1 MVVSSGVT
9 LTIEP
14 GVTVKFD
21 SGKALQIRVELV
33 AQGTSGS
40 PITFTSSASAPAA
53 GDWVHLSFL
62 SSATGAS
69 LVGSD
74 NYVSGSILEHL

>member
-1 MVVSSGVT
+1 MSSGVT

-21 SGKALQIRVELV
+21 SGKALQIRGELV
-33 AQGTSGS
+33 AQGTSVS
-40 PITFTSSASAPAA
+40 PITFISSASSPAA

-62 SSATGAS
+62 SSATSAS
-69 LVGSD
+69 LDGID
-74 NYVSGSILEHL
+74 NYVFGSILEHL